1 LTKGWA
7 VYLARAILDLD
18 AGFGTSA
25 ERRERIDMDTP
36 TTVAVQVFPNPN
48 KGEFHLLATSD
59 MALITIVDLN
69 GKKVLQQ
76 NAFGTEA
83 TIFSNLRSG
92 IYLIHVTLTNGAT
105 ATTKLVVE

>member
-1 LTKGWA
+1 M
-7 VYLARAILDLD
+7 
-18 AGFGTSA
+18 
-25 ERRERIDMDTP
+25 ERTNMEATA
-36 TTVAVQVFPNPN
+36 TVAVQVFPNPN
-48 KGEFHLLATSD
+48 KGEFQLVATND
-59 MALITIVDLN
+59 MALITILDLN

-105 ATTKLVVE
+105 ATAKLVVE

>member
-1 LTKGWA
+1 MKRKEFFLKTN
-7 VYLARAILDLD
+7 
-18 AGFGTSA
+18 T
-25 ERRERIDMDTP
+25 ERKVRTNMEAP
-36 TTVAVQVFPNPN
+36 TTVAVQVYPNPN
-48 KGEFHLLATSD
+48 KGEFQLLATSD
-59 MALITIVDLN
+59 MALITILDLN

-105 ATTKLVVE
+105 ATAKLVVE